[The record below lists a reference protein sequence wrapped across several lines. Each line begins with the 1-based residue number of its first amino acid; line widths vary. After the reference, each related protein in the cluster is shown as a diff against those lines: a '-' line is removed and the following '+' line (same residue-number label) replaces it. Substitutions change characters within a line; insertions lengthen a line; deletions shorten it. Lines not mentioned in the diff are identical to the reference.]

1 MTKIQEKRVKKKK
14 IPEKDSVQRFRH
26 IFEHSPAM
34 VYLSDANGFIVDMNE
49 AGIRMLGYDAPEEV
63 LGLEAA
69 RYFYEEPR
77 DRERFLE
84 AIKET
89 GSVQDFETRFR
100 RRDGAIMDV
109 RITAATRRD
118 GKGGFEGYEGFVL
131 DVTDRKRAERALQ
144 DSEEK
149 YRTVVENSLSAIF
162 IHQQGRF
169 RFINHRLAEM
179 LGYDSTDELIGRH
192 FWEVIHPD
200 DRQLV
205 KKRGLTREKTQV
217 FPVQYTFRVIKKD
230 GSTIWVDL
238 RATHA
243 TYLGEPAVVGNCID
257 ITQSK
262 KSEEEI
268 HHLTRRLIEVS
279 EEEKKGL
286 AADLHD
292 EFGQAL
298 TSLHFDLE
306 ALQRSIPPEF
316 PEQIQRCSGLI
327 GRVETLADSVRK
339 TTSYLRPDLLDH
351 LGLVPTLEW
360 FIHEFSVR
368 WPDIQ
373 VEFQA
378 LGLKKRLNQ
387 QIEIVLY
394 RIFQECL
401 TNISKHARAT
411 RVEIML
417 TYSHP
422 RVIFTIR
429 DNGVGYEQSSIQSS
443 PENPSRGIGLL
454 SMRERVA
461 SCGGTIDITS
471 VPGKGTMI
479 RANIPVSSES

>member
-1 MTKIQEKRVKKKK
+1 MNTERGTKKKK
-14 IPEKDSVQRFRH
+14 RPLMGSAQRFRH

-34 VYLSDANGFIVDMNE
+34 VYLSDTAGFILDMNE
-49 AGIRMLGYDAPEEV
+49 ASVTMLGYSSPEEV
-63 LGLEAA
+63 LGLEIA
-69 RYFYEEPR
+69 RHIYVEPC
-77 DRERFLE
+77 DRLRFLKTIE
-84 AIKET
+84 QT
-89 GSVQDFETRFR
+89 GSIQDFETQFR
-100 RRDGAIMDV
+100 RRDGTILDV
-109 RITAATRRD
+109 RITATTRRN
-118 GKGGFEGYEGFVL
+118 GKGRVEGYEGFVL
-131 DVTDRKRAERALQ
+131 DVTDRKRAEQALQ
-144 DSEEK
+144 ESEEK

-162 IHQQGRF
+162 IHQQGIF
-169 RFINHRLAEM
+169 RFVNQRLAEM
-179 LGYDSTDELIGRH
+179 LGYDSAEEILNRH
-192 FWEVIHPD
+192 FWEFVHPD

-205 KKRGLTREKTQV
+205 KERGLSREKSQV
-217 FPVQYTFRVIKKD
+217 FPRQYTFRVIKKD

-243 TYLGEPAVVGNCID
+243 TYLGQSAVVGNCID

-262 KSEEEI
+262 ISEEEI
-268 HHLTRRLIEVS
+268 HHLSRRLIEVS

-306 ALQRSIPPEF
+306 SLKSSISDGF
-316 PEQIQRCSGLI
+316 TEQKQRCSGL
-327 GRVETLADSVRK
+327 LRK

-360 FIHEFSVR
+360 FIHEFNVR
-368 WPDIQ
+368 WPDIRL
-373 VEFQA
+373 EFQA

-401 TNISKHARAT
+401 TNISKHAKAT
-411 RVEIML
+411 QVEIML

-429 DNGVGYEQSSIQSS
+429 DNGVGYEMSPHPSS
-443 PENPSRGIGLL
+443 PVGPARGIGLL

-461 SCGGTIDITS
+461 SCGGTIDIAS
-471 VPGKGTMI
+471 IPGKGTTI
-479 RANIPVSSES
+479 RASIPVL

>member
-1 MTKIQEKRVKKKK
+1 MTIFQEKQAKKKK
-14 IPEKDSVQRFRH
+14 APEKDSAQRFRH
-26 IFEHSPAM
+26 IFEHSPVM
-34 VYLSDANGFIVDMNE
+34 VYLSDTDGLIVDMNE
-49 AGIRMLGYDAPEEV
+49 AGIRMLGYDSPEEV

-69 RYFYEEPR
+69 RHFYKEPR
-77 DRERFLE
+77 DRERFLDK
-84 AIKET
+84 IKET
-89 GSVQDFETRFR
+89 GSVQDFETRFH
-100 RRDGAIMDV
+100 RRDGTILDV
-109 RITAATRRD
+109 RITATTRRN
-118 GKGGFEGYEGFVL
+118 GKGQVEGYEGFVL
-131 DVTDRKRAERALQ
+131 DVTDRKRAEHALQ

-162 IHQQGRF
+162 IHQRGLF
-169 RFINHRLAEM
+169 RFVNQRLAEM
-179 LGYDSTDELIGRH
+179 LACETTEEIIGRH
-192 FWEVIHPD
+192 FWEFVHPD
-200 DRQLV
+200 DRPLV
-205 KKRGLTREKTQV
+205 KERGLNREKSQV
-217 FPVQYTFRVIKKD
+217 FPRQYTFRVIKKD

-243 TYLGEPAVVGNCID
+243 TYLGESAVVGNCID

-262 KSEEEI
+262 IAEEEI
-268 HHLTRRLIEVS
+268 HHLSRRLIEVS

-306 ALQRSIPPEF
+306 ALQMSVPPELT
-316 PEQIQRCSGLI
+316 EQKKSCSGLI
-327 GRVETLADSVRK
+327 HRVEMLADSVRK

-373 VEFQA
+373 VEFQV

-429 DNGVGYEQSSIQSS
+429 DNGVGYEQSSRQSS
-443 PENPSRGIGLL
+443 PVVPVRGIGLL

-479 RANIPVSSES
+479 RANIPVP

>member
-1 MTKIQEKRVKKKK
+1 MNTQRGPKTKKR
-14 IPEKDSVQRFRH
+14 PLTGSAQRFRH

-34 VYLSDANGFIVDMNE
+34 VYLSDTAGFILDMNE
-49 AGIRMLGYDAPEEV
+49 AGVTMLGYGSPEEV

-69 RYFYEEPR
+69 HHLYAEPG
-77 DRERFLE
+77 DRLRFLKTIE
-84 AIKET
+84 QT

-100 RRDGAIMDV
+100 RCDGTILDV
-109 RITAATRRD
+109 RITATTRRN
-118 GKGGFEGYEGFVL
+118 GKGRVEGYEGFVL
-131 DVTDRKRAERALQ
+131 DVTDRKRAEQALQ
-144 DSEEK
+144 ESEEK
-149 YRTVVENSLSAIF
+149 YRIVVENSLSAIF
-162 IHQQGRF
+162 IHQQGVF
-169 RFINHRLAEM
+169 RFVNHRFAEM
-179 LGYDSTDELIGRH
+179 LGYDTTEEVIGRH
-192 FWEVIHPD
+192 FWEFVHPD
-200 DRQLV
+200 DRSLV
-205 KKRGLTREKTQV
+205 KERGLNREKSQV
-217 FPVQYTFRVIKKD
+217 FPLQYTLRAIKKD

-243 TYLGEPAVVGNCID
+243 TYLGQSAVVGNCID

-262 KSEEEI
+262 ASEEEI
-268 HHLTRRLIEVS
+268 HHLSRRLIEVS

-306 ALQRSIPPEF
+306 ALQSSITDGF
-316 PEQIQRCSGLI
+316 TEQKQRCSGLLQ
-327 GRVETLADSVRK
+327 RVEMLADSVRK

-360 FIHEFSVR
+360 FIHEFNVR
-368 WPDIQ
+368 WPDIRL
-373 VEFQA
+373 EFQS
-378 LGLKKRLNQ
+378 LGLKKRLSQ

-401 TNISKHARAT
+401 TNISKHAKAT
-411 RVEIML
+411 QVEIML

-429 DNGVGYEQSSIQSS
+429 DNGVGYETSPHPSS
-443 PENPSRGIGLL
+443 PVGPVRGIGLP

-461 SCGGTIDITS
+461 SCGGTIDIAS
-471 VPGKGTMI
+471 IPGKGTTI
-479 RANIPVSSES
+479 RASIPVL

>member
-1 MTKIQEKRVKKKK
+1 MTTTGKTKPKRRA
-14 IPEKDSVQRFRH
+14 IPEKALAQRFRH

-34 VYLSDANGFIVDMNE
+34 VYLSDTDGFIVDMNE

-63 LGLEAA
+63 RGLDIVN
-69 RYFYEEPR
+69 RLYVDPR
-77 DRERFLE
+77 DRERFLD
-84 AIKET
+84 AIQET
-89 GSVQDFETRFR
+89 GFVQDFEIRFR
-100 RRDGAIMDV
+100 RRDGAILDV
-109 RITAATRRD
+109 SITATTRRN
-118 GKGGFEGYEGFVL
+118 GKGQVEGYEGFVL
-131 DVTDRKRAERALQ
+131 DVTDRKRTERALQ

-162 IHQQGRF
+162 IHQRGIF
-169 RFINHRLAEM
+169 RFVNQRLAEM
-179 LGYDSTDELIGRH
+179 LGHDSTDEIIGKH

-200 DRQLV
+200 DRPLV
-205 KKRGLTREKTQV
+205 KERGLSREKSQV
-217 FPVQYTFRVIKKD
+217 FPRQYTFRVIKKD

-243 TYLGEPAVVGNCID
+243 TYLGESAVVGNCID

-262 KSEEEI
+262 IAEEEI
-268 HHLTRRLIEVS
+268 HHLSRRLIEVS

-298 TSLHFDLE
+298 TTLHFDLE
-306 ALQRSIPPEF
+306 ALQISVPAELT
-316 PEQIQRCSGLI
+316 EQKKLCSGLI
-327 GRVETLADSVRK
+327 HRVEMLADSVRK

-368 WPDIQ
+368 WPDIR
-373 VEFQA
+373 VAFQA

-401 TNISKHARAT
+401 TNISKHARAS

-429 DNGVGYEQSSIQSS
+429 DNGVGYEQSSHQSS
-443 PENPSRGIGLL
+443 PVGPVRGIGLL

-479 RANIPVSSES
+479 RANIPVP